1 MEAEAK
7 KMPKLVEV
15 TLIVDDEESGES
27 KNEMKEIPK
36 GETAVAV
43 LKEELGVPAELALW
57 VIRKNGKRKQLAD
70 HETHEVKAGD
80 TFMVITRGGIS

>member
-7 KMPKLVEV
+7 AKPKLVEV
-15 TLIVDDEESGES
+15 TLVVDDEQTGES
-27 KNEMKEIPK
+27 KSEMKEVPK
-36 GETAVAV
+36 GETTVTA

-57 VIRKNGKRKQLAD
+57 VIRKDGKRKQLAD
-70 HETHEVKAGD
+70 HQSHEVKAGD